1 MVNFSAPTKLY
12 DEVNLTPL
20 MDLAWNLLIV
30 FIIMA
35 TATVQGI
42 AVSLPKASSSP
53 SLAKPKT
60 KAVTVDADGRVYLG
74 TEVVTLAQLEA
85 KLQQYRAADPKLPVV
100 VKGDARIQYQRMIEV
115 LDVLKRAKITELG
128 LVTQNL
134 VR

>member
-1 MVNFSAPTKLY
+1 MLFSTPTKLY
-12 DEVNLTPL
+12 DELNVTPL

-74 TEVVTLAQLEA
+74 TEVVTLAQLES
-85 KLQQYRAADPKLPVV
+85 KLMQYRAADPKLPVV
-100 VKGDARIQYQRMIEV
+100 VKGDSRIQYQRMIEV

>member
-12 DEVNLTPL
+12 YEVNLTPL

-115 LDVLKRAKITELG
+115 LDVSKRAKITELG